1 MLQWLMVFYLMPWLL
16 TASGLLRDLI
26 SDSLAAGSISTRSQC
41 ICLLL
46 R

>member
-16 TASGLLRDLI
+16 TASGLLRGLI
-26 SDSLAAGSISTRSQC
+26 ADFLVVGSISTRSQY